1 RRPARPTTPR
11 SRPMGGAHRRQGR
24 AASIAGRTS
33 SWTGAAVADRRD
45 ARRMRRST
53 EQERWTSMSAL
64 PAGPDPIADQ
74 DHTHGWIRALL
85 EAVTSAVLETQP
97 GPLAFGDHRPE
108 RERTSGRAWRR
119 LETEDHGAAPLATAP
134 DPE

>member
-1 RRPARPTTPR
+1 
-11 SRPMGGAHRRQGR
+11 MGSSPHRQDR
-24 AASIAGRTS
+24 AASIAWRTS

-45 ARRMRRST
+45 ARRLRRST

-97 GPLAFGDHRPE
+97 GLMACGDDRPE
-108 RERTSGRAWRR
+108 RDRHSSGTWTSPPQAIRPGSGSR
-119 LETEDHGAAPLATAP
+119 P
-134 DPE
+134 